1 MFRYMVIVI
10 SDVNKDNIPE
20 IKLADCN
27 ITSKEE
33 AEAEREWYI
42 VTNEIDPANVKVV
55 EYKG

>member
-1 MFRYMVIVI
+1 MVLVV
-10 SDVNKDNIPE
+10 SDKNGDLIPE
-20 IKLADCN
+20 VTIVDCN
-27 ITSKEE
+27 IHSKEE